1 MNLSKY
7 FMTNNQSIEQLS
19 EYLASTL
26 QLNSEIANDTTSTM
40 PADAKTDMQLLKL
53 YVDTVPHYDGNKDT
67 LEVFISSCDF
77 LFSTYNTTTDV
88 HLRNYLIRVILGKLV
103 SRAQILIATR
113 TELDSWEKIKE
124 ALRLSFGDQRNI
136 DCLEQDLITLTPFK
150 NEPPV
155 DFGKRIQLARSQLI
169 AKINAQSETTMPRAT
184 KLIYTNQYNK
194 VSLKTFIRGLT
205 GNLQSIIRLRNPETL
220 EKAMAYVTEEEN
232 FRYTQ
237 NIAFSTNRQH
247 LVQDKTPF
255 KSNNVM
261 KSPFNGPT
269 NHQVP
274 PYQTPMFRYQN
285 PHFTPVYN
293 NQFSRPAFP
302 QFPAMQFSQP
312 KPNFPSQ
319 PINIQPRPAPP
330 QKFFTNAQVF
340 GKPKA
345 ITDRPFKPEPM
356 STTSRNPTINTYRP
370 EPMSTT
376 SRNPTFNRPNTSFKP
391 SGPRNFVSQ
400 ELFQIDNHSTE
411 EQQDETNAFFQLR
424 DSEHFDNVQT
434 DHYDLSYENDHPNFY
449 PSDNTNHEYETAELQ
464 AENVVQENFPLDSL
478 DYHQT

>member
-1 MNLSKY
+1 MI
-7 FMTNNQSIEQLS
+7 NNQSIEELS

-26 QLNSEIANDTTSTM
+26 QLDSEIANNISSTM
-40 PADAKTDMQLLKL
+40 PGDAKTDMQLLKL

-77 LFSTYNTTTDV
+77 LFSTFNTATDLL
-88 HLRNYLIRVILGKLV
+88 LRNYLIRVILGKLV

-150 NEPPV
+150 NESPV

-169 AKINAQSETTMPRAT
+169 AKINAQSEATMPRAT
-184 KLIYTNQYNK
+184 KIIYTNQYNK

-220 EKAMAYVTEEEN
+220 EQAMAYVTEEEN

-247 LVQDKTPF
+247 SAQDKAPF
-255 KSNNVM
+255 RPSNNT
-261 KSPFNGPT
+261 KLNY
-269 NHQVP
+269 QL
-274 PYQTPMFRYQN
+274 PYQMPMTRYQN

-302 QFPAMQFSQP
+302 QLPAMQFSQP
-312 KPNFPSQ
+312 KPSFPSQ

-356 STTSRNPTINTYRP
+356 STTSRNPTINNYRP

-376 SRNPTFNRPNTSFKP
+376 SRNSTFNRPNTSFKP

-400 ELFQIDNHSTE
+400 ELFQIDNHSPE
-411 EQQDETNAFFQLR
+411 EQQDETNAFFQLG
-424 DSEHFDNVQT
+424 DSEHFDNSQT
-434 DHYDLSYENDHPNFY
+434 DQYDLSYENDLPKFH
-449 PSDNTNHEYETAELQ
+449 PSDNTNHEYEFAELPN
-464 AENVVQENFPLDSL
+464 ENVAQENFPLDSL